1 VLKLIKFAFLIVT
14 VYIYISMKLSLLLQ
28 GHAAASE
35 FNLVKFNHLNLH
47 CMKVMVNS
55 PFIPF
60 MECDLL
66 SKVYFQEYTYKL
78 NKTHL
83 NHELDTWSKSLPKN
97 HLYHQLVLA

>member
-1 VLKLIKFAFLIVT
+1 M
-14 VYIYISMKLSLLLQ
+14 YIYITIRLNLLHQ

-47 CMKVMVNS
+47 CMKVMVSS

-66 SKVYFQEYTYKL
+66 PKVYFKEYKYKL
-78 NKTHL
+78 NKKHL
-83 NHELDTWSKSLPKN
+83 SPELGTGSQPLPKN
-97 HLYHQLVLA
+97 IL